1 LAVQS
6 NLKSIGQRRSF
17 IEEQRRSQIV
27 DTAIQ
32 TIATQG
38 FSQASLAE
46 IAKEAGISKGVI
58 SYHFDGKE
66 ELVEEILRSLLRK
79 PAEFVKERVSR
90 ATTALEKLRA
100 YVEANFDFMRDNRVG
115 YVALVD
121 LWGQRGFGRDSLN
134 ADAYEPSRHYLAHL
148 LEEGQRTGEMRALS
162 VKPAASL
169 IQGAIDGVMLQ
180 WVLDEKAIDLD
191 VAKQEVVA
199 MVLSHV
205 SSRSELGRE
214 EALAPSGEE
223 RGERA
228 RRAQA
233 KENIL

>member
-1 LAVQS
+1 LTVQS

-17 IEEQRRSQIV
+17 IEQQRRSQIV

-90 ATTALEKLRA
+90 ASTSLEKLRA

-148 LEEGQRTGEMRALS
+148 LEEGLRTGEMRALT
-162 VKPAASL
+162 VKPTASL

-180 WVLDEKAIDLD
+180 WVLDEKAVDLEI
-191 VAKQEVVA
+191 AKQEVVA
-199 MVLSHV
+199 MVLRHV
-205 SSRSELGRE
+205 QEN
-214 EALAPSGEE
+214 AL
-223 RGERA
+223 
-228 RRAQA
+228 
-233 KENIL
+233 

>member
-1 LAVQS
+1 LTVQS
-6 NLKSIGQRRSF
+6 NLKSVGQRRSF

-27 DTAIQ
+27 DIAIQ

-66 ELVEEILRSLLRK
+66 ELVEEILRNLLRK

-90 ATTALEKLRA
+90 ASTSLEKLRA

-121 LWGQRGFGRDSLN
+121 LWGQRGLGRDSLN
-134 ADAYEPSRHYLAHL
+134 SDAYEPSRHYLAHL
-148 LEEGQRTGEMRALS
+148 LEEGQTTGEMRALS
-162 VKPAASL
+162 VKPTASL

-199 MVLSHV
+199 MVLGHV
-205 SSRSELGRE
+205 
-214 EALAPSGEE
+214 
-223 RGERA
+223 
-228 RRAQA
+228 Q
-233 KENIL
+233 ENNQ

>member
-27 DTAIQ
+27 EIAIQ

-79 PAEFVKERVSR
+79 PAEFVKERVAR
-90 ATTALEKLRA
+90 ASTALEKLRA
-100 YVEANFDFMRDNRVG
+100 YIEANFDFMRDNRVG

-121 LWGQRGFGRDSLN
+121 LWAQRGLGRDSLN

-148 LEEGQRTGEMRALS
+148 LEEGQRTGEMRGLP
-162 VKPAASL
+162 VKPTASL

-199 MVLSHV
+199 MVMSHV
-205 SSRSELGRE
+205 QEKT
-214 EALAPSGEE
+214 P
-223 RGERA
+223 
-228 RRAQA
+228 
-233 KENIL
+233 

>member
-1 LAVQS
+1 ME
-6 NLKSIGQRRSF
+6 I
-17 IEEQRRSQIV
+17 
-27 DTAIQ
+27 AIQ

-46 IAKEAGISKGVI
+46 IAKKAGISKGVI

-90 ATTALEKLRA
+90 AESALEKLRA
-100 YVEANFDFMRDNRVG
+100 YIEANFEFMKRNRVG

-121 LWGQRGFGRDSLN
+121 LWGQRDGADGRNSLN
-134 ADAYEPSRHYLAHL
+134 ADVYEPSRHYLAHI
-148 LEEGQRTGEMRALS
+148 LEEGQKAGEMRALA
-162 VKPAASL
+162 VMPTASL

-191 VAKQEVVA
+191 CARDEVVN
-199 MVLSHV
+199 MVLRHV
-205 SSRSELGRE
+205 Q
-214 EALAPSGEE
+214 GEM
-223 RGERA
+223 
-228 RRAQA
+228 Q
-233 KENIL
+233 

>member
-1 LAVQS
+1 LTVQS
-6 NLKSIGQRRSF
+6 NLKSIGQRKSF

-66 ELVEEILRSLLRK
+66 DLVEEILRSLLRK

-90 ATTALEKLRA
+90 ASTALDKLRA

-121 LWGQRGFGRDSLN
+121 LWGRRGFGRDSLN

-148 LEEGQRTGEMRALS
+148 LEQGKSKGEMRALS
-162 VKPAASL
+162 VKPTASL

-199 MVLSHV
+199 MVLGHV
-205 SSRSELGRE
+205 SSRS
-214 EALAPSGEE
+214 AH
-223 RGERA
+223 
-228 RRAQA
+228 
-233 KENIL
+233 

>member
-27 DTAIQ
+27 EIAIQ

-79 PAEFVKERVSR
+79 PGEFVKERVAR
-90 ATTALEKLRA
+90 ASTALEKLRA
-100 YVEANFDFMRDNRVG
+100 YIEANFDFMRDNRVG

-121 LWGQRGFGRDSLN
+121 LWAQRGLGRDSLN

-148 LEEGQRTGEMRALS
+148 LEEGQRTGEMRALP
-162 VKPAASL
+162 VKPTASL

-199 MVLSHV
+199 MVMSHV
-205 SSRSELGRE
+205 QEKT
-214 EALAPSGEE
+214 P
-223 RGERA
+223 
-228 RRAQA
+228 
-233 KENIL
+233 

>member
-1 LAVQS
+1 MQS

-17 IEEQRRSQIV
+17 IEETRRSQII
-27 DTAIQ
+27 DIAIQ

-90 ATTALEKLRA
+90 AGSALEKLRA
-100 YVEANFDFMRDNRVG
+100 YIEANFEFMKRNRVG

-121 LWGQRGFGRDSLN
+121 LWGQRDSAGARNSLN
-134 ADAYEPSRHYLAHL
+134 ADAYEPSRHYLAHI
-148 LEEGQRTGEMRALS
+148 LEEGQRAGAMRELAMT
-162 VKPAASL
+162 PTASL

-191 VAKQEVVA
+191 VAREEVVN
-199 MVLSHV
+199 MVLGHV
-205 SSRSELGRE
+205 RE
-214 EALAPSGEE
+214 NRP
-223 RGERA
+223 
-228 RRAQA
+228 
-233 KENIL
+233 

>member
-6 NLKSIGQRRSF
+6 NLKAVGQRRSF
-17 IEEQRRSQIV
+17 IEEKRRSQIV
-27 DTAIQ
+27 ETAIQ

-79 PAEFVKERVSR
+79 PGEFVKERVSR
-90 ATTALEKLRA
+90 AATASEKLRA
-100 YVEANFDFMRDNRVG
+100 YIEANFDFMKRNRVG

-121 LWGQRGFGRDSLN
+121 LWGQRDDGGGRNSLN
-134 ADAYEPSRHYLAHL
+134 VDAYEPSRHYLAHI
-148 LEEGQRTGEMRALS
+148 LEEGQRAGEMRELALM
-162 VKPAASL
+162 PTASL

-180 WVLDEKAIDLD
+180 WVLDEKAVDLD
-191 VAKQEVVA
+191 VAKQEVVS
-199 MVLSHV
+199 MVLRHV
-205 SSRSELGRE
+205 SEGS
-214 EALAPSGEE
+214 A
-223 RGERA
+223 RGEQPS
-228 RRAQA
+228 AQDNGV
-233 KENIL
+233 EQ